1 MPDVQYVSDESG
13 NPTAVIV
20 PIELWREI
28 ESEKETA
35 YLLKSENMKRRL
47 LEAKER
53 QSGILISILSMFVF
67 MTATGMLAQKGTSIV
82 TRINFARGRTTAVER
97 GSVHRG
103 MSHDYLL
110 KAGAGQTM
118 SVHLAARGGVC
129 FDLYTPGLADSL
141 AQCSKDWSGDLP
153 RSGDYRIN
161 VLPDTTT
168 ERSIAYTLEVTVR

>member
-1 MPDVQYVSDESG
+1 
-13 NPTAVIV
+13 
-20 PIELWREI
+20 
-28 ESEKETA
+28 
-35 YLLKSENMKRRL
+35 MKLFR
-47 LEAKER
+47 KF
-53 QSGILISILSMFVF
+53 SILLS
-67 MTATGMLAQKGTSIV
+67 MLAVFVVMIEAGVVAQRGTSIV
-82 TRINFARGRTTAVER
+82 TRITFARGRTTAVGR

-168 ERSIAYTLEVTVR
+168 ERSIPYTLEVTVR

>member
-1 MPDVQYVSDESG
+1 M
-13 NPTAVIV
+13 
-20 PIELWREI
+20 
-28 ESEKETA
+28 
-35 YLLKSENMKRRL
+35 KSFSLRL
-47 LEAKER
+47 LTVIALLTLTVT
-53 QSGILISILSMFVF
+53 SVVF
-67 MTATGMLAQKGTSIV
+67 AQKGTSIV
-82 TRINFARGRTTAVER
+82 TRIQFARGRTTAVER

-161 VLPDTTT
+161 VLPDT
-168 ERSIAYTLEVTVR
+168 